1 MELIIFYAVLIALD
15 SASLRWGF
23 NSNDGF
29 DNLEWERRQREY
41 GFH

>member
-1 MELIIFYAVLIALD
+1 MELIIFFAVLVALD

-23 NSNDGF
+23 NSNDGV
-29 DNLEWERRQREY
+29 DSIEWELRQHWY

>member
-1 MELIIFYAVLIALD
+1 MELIIFFTVLVVLD
-15 SASLRWGF
+15 IASLRWSS

-29 DNLEWERRQREY
+29 DSLEWERRQRRY

>member
-1 MELIIFYAVLIALD
+1 MELIIFFAMLVAID

-29 DNLEWERRQREY
+29 DNPEWERRQRWS